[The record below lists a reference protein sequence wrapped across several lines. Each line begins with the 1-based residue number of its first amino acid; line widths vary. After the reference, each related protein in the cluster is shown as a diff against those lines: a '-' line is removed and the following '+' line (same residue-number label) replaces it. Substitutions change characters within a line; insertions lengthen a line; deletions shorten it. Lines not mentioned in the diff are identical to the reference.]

1 VRLVGWLALSLCG
14 AILIV
19 SGAQYAA
26 SRLGLSGAGDV
37 IGTVLG
43 TLLVHGG
50 ILAVI
55 LALRPSGPSSVKPAG
70 TLAGL
75 GIRSERAGLA
85 VRAGVVAALLM
96 LPVAWMLGQ
105 VTVLVV
111 ETAGFTAPPQV
122 AVERLRDSGSIGL
135 KFYIAAF
142 AVLLAPLVEEVLFR
156 GVLYPG
162 VKAMGRPRLA
172 LWGTSLVFGFIH
184 FNLMTF
190 VPLVVFALVLARLYE
205 QTGNLLAP
213 IAAHATFNAANVVAL
228 FLVPELPPLP

>member
-1 VRLVGWLALSLCG
+1 VRLVGWLAFSLCG
-14 AILIV
+14 AILV
-19 SGAQYAA
+19 VQGAQGAA
-26 SRLGLSGAGDV
+26 SRLGLPGAADV

-50 ILAVI
+50 ILAVLI
-55 LALRPSGPSSVKPAG
+55 ALRPRGPSPVEPRG
-70 TLAGL
+70 VWVGF
-75 GIRSERAGLA
+75 GIHRERAGLA

-105 VTVLVV
+105 VTVFVV
-111 ETAGFTAPPQV
+111 EAAGFNAPPQE

-213 IAAHATFNAANVVAL
+213 IAAHATFNAANVVVL
-228 FLVPELPPLP
+228 FLVPEMPS